1 MYDCKI
7 KPYDTTE
14 RCVADCDCKYENKID
29 GYVGVLTRW
38 REKDARWGAAPP
50 ATPSMVKEGVAFS
63 LAVKA
68 KQAKVPQAQWDAHV
82 DYMRS
87 NKSPKV
93 LASYYL
99 DYIEDYDAWEV
110 ARTQK

>member
-14 RCVADCDCKYENKID
+14 RCVSDCDCKYDNKVD
-29 GYVGVLTRW
+29 NYVGVLMRW
-38 REKDARWGAAPP
+38 REKRARWGAAPP
-50 ATPSMVKEGVAFS
+50 ATPSMVRRGAAFS

-68 KQAKVPQAQWDAHV
+68 KQAKVPQEQWAAHV
-82 DYMRS
+82 NYMQS
-87 NKSPKV
+87 NFTPKE
-93 LASYYL
+93 LSAFYL